1 MNTEVKKCADS
12 NDIKGLHYIF
22 VDCLDVDPTF
32 EKYKDDYEYCKK
44 ITGFLENHVELTPF
58 LSRGS
63 WNKSYWD
70 QLKIDLLKNF
80 SERRFSHMR
89 EVAQV
94 IYSDKIVRLK
104 QERENEKKHQK
115 AVMKV
120 QQDIKQ
126 EEGIKQKNIKI
137 ETRKMSPKEEQDLA
151 IEKKRQKLAEE
162 EYQKAKQREEA
173 KRQNAEILNNQY
185 IHEDNTPK
193 KSMGIVMAIVLIIL
207 VIVVVAILVKKLK

>member
-32 EKYKDDYEYCKK
+32 EKYKDDYEYCKQ

-115 AVMKV
+115 VVMKV

-126 EEGIKQKNIKI
+126 EECTKQKNIKI

-173 KRQNAEILNNQY
+173 KRQKAEILNNQY
-185 IHEDNTPK
+185 IQEDNAPK
-193 KSMGIVMAIVLIIL
+193 KSMGVVMVIVLILSLIH
-207 VIVVVAILVKKLK
+207 I